1 MTMLFSPLTIRGI
14 QFPNR
19 AWLSPMCQYS
29 AVDGIVG
36 DWHLVTLG
44 AYATGKAGLVMAEA
58 TGVLPEARISPDCP
72 GIWNHD
78 QVIAWARVVDFI
90 HTQDVRAGI
99 QLAHAGRKASMA
111 ASWNGGK
118 HVAVEDGGWEAVA
131 PSAIAFDGYA
141 TPREMTI
148 DDIHATTKAFADA
161 AIRADEAGFDV
172 VEIHAAH
179 GYLLHQF
186 LSPLSNERTDE
197 YGGTLANRMRFPLA
211 VAAAVREAFPQDK
224 PVFVRISATDW
235 VEGGWDVEQSVQF
248 VKELDQ
254 LGIDLIDTS
263 SGGSAAAAQ
272 IPDEVNYQIDLAEQI
287 RAQTGI
293 LTGAV
298 GRITAPEQAELIL
311 ESGKADVVFLARQM
325 LRDPHWPLR
334 AAHELGVRVQW
345 AKQMG
350 RGASWSS

>member
-1 MTMLFSPLTIRGI
+1 MTVLFTPLTIRGI
-14 QFPNR
+14 EFPNR
-19 AWLSPMCQYS
+19 AWLAPMCQYS

-72 GIWNHD
+72 GIWNQE
-78 QVIAWARVVDFI
+78 QVTAWARIVDFI
-90 HTQDVRAGI
+90 HSQDVKAGI

-111 ASWNGGK
+111 ASWNGGR
-118 HVAVEDGGWEAVA
+118 HVAIEDGGWIAQA
-131 PSAIAFDGYA
+131 PSAVAFEGCEV
-141 TPREMTI
+141 PHEMTV
-148 DDIHATTKAFADA
+148 DEIHATTQAFAEA
-161 AIRADEAGFDV
+161 AVRAHAAGFDV

-186 LSPLSNERTDE
+186 LSPLSNFRTDE
-197 YGGTLANRMRFPLA
+197 YGGSLANRMRFPLA
-211 VAAAVREAFPQDK
+211 AAAAVRDAFPQDK

-235 VEGGWDVEQSVQF
+235 VDGAWDIDQSVQF

-254 LGIDLIDTS
+254 LGIDFIDTS
-263 SGGSAAAAQ
+263 SGGSAADAV
-272 IPDEVNYQIDLAEQI
+272 IPNEVNYQIDLAEQI
-287 RAQTGI
+287 RQHTGI

-298 GRITAPEQAELIL
+298 GRITSPEQAELIL
-311 ESGKADVVFLARQM
+311 ESGKADAVFLGRQM

-345 AKQMG
+345 SRQMG

>member
-1 MTMLFSPLTIRGI
+1 MSLLFTPLTIRGVE
-14 QFPNR
+14 FPNR

-44 AYATGKAGLVMAEA
+44 AYATGRAGLVMAEA

-72 GIWNHD
+72 GIWND
-78 QVIAWARVVDFI
+78 EQVAVWTRIVDFI
-90 HTQDVRAGI
+90 HTQDVKAGI

-118 HVAVEDGGWEAVA
+118 HVPIDEGGWIAVA
-131 PSAIAFDGYA
+131 PSAVAFDGYEVPHEL
-141 TPREMTI
+141 TLDE
-148 DDIHATTKAFADA
+148 IHATTQAFADA
-161 AIRADEAGFDV
+161 AVRADAAGFDV

-186 LSPLSNERTDE
+186 LSPLSNFRTDE
-197 YGGTLANRMRFPLA
+197 YGGSLENRMRFPLA
-211 VAAAVREAFPQDK
+211 VATAVRGAFPQDK

-235 VEGGWDVEQSVQF
+235 VDGAWDIDQSLQF

-254 LGIDLIDTS
+254 LGIDFIDTS
-263 SGGSAAAAQ
+263 SGGSAANAD
-272 IPDEVNYQIDLAEQI
+272 IPDEVNYQIDLAEQV
-287 RAQTGI
+287 RKHTGI

-298 GRITAPEQAELIL
+298 GRITGAEQAELIL
-311 ESGKADVVFLARQM
+311 ESGKADAVFLARQM

-345 AKQMG
+345 ARQMG
-350 RGASWSS
+350 RGASWVS

>member
-1 MTMLFSPLTIRGI
+1 MTLLFSPLTIRGVE
-14 QFPNR
+14 FPNR

-58 TGVLPEARISPDCP
+58 TGVLPQARISPDCP
-72 GIWNHD
+72 GIWNQE
-78 QVIAWARVVDFI
+78 QVTAWARVVDFI
-90 HTQDVRAGI
+90 HTQSVKAGI
-99 QLAHAGRKASMA
+99 QLAHAGRKGSMA

-118 HVAVEDGGWEAVA
+118 HVSIEDGGWSAPA
-131 PSAIAFDGYA
+131 PSALAFEGYQ
-141 TPREMTI
+141 TPHEMTV
-148 DDIHATTKAFADA
+148 DEIHATTKAFAEA
-161 AIRADEAGFDV
+161 AVRAHEAGFDV

-197 YGGTLANRMRFPLA
+197 YGGSLENRMRFPIA
-211 VAAAVREAFPQDK
+211 VAAAVRAAFPEDK

-235 VEGGWDVEQSVQF
+235 VEGGWDVEQSVMF

-263 SGGSAAAAQ
+263 SGGSAAAAE
-272 IPDEVNYQIDLAEQI
+272 IPNEVNYQIDLAEQI
-287 RAQTGI
+287 RAHTGI

-298 GRITAPEQAELIL
+298 GRITEAEQAELIL
-311 ESGKADVVFLARQM
+311 ASGKADVVFLARQM

-334 AAHELGVRVQW
+334 AAHELGERVRW
-345 AKQMG
+345 AKQMRG
-350 RGASWSS
+350 GASWVS